1 MKELFFNMKRYV
13 VDFESSNGKFREIG
27 EALSLDKAVN
37 IVEDFLQAQG
47 FEVPYIR
54 MWQEPENNKYMVDVG
69 SHTEFFHIYYAEV
82 SQFEEE

>member
-1 MKELFFNMKRYV
+1 MKRYV
-13 VDFESSNGKFREIG
+13 VDFESSNGKFHEIG
-27 EALSLDKAVN
+27 KPFPDEAVN

-54 MWQEPENNKYMVDVG
+54 IWQEPENNKYMVDVG

-82 SQFEEE
+82 SQFEEEW